1 MLSLPIVR
9 RIIPDHPIGDAMKKK
24 NKMKNQSWTKL
35 VRILF
40 LLTLA
45 LSVTGAHAEP
55 VSLKRV
61 VQLALAHGTS
71 AGIAQA
77 DQQRAFA
84 SYHELRNNYIPQL
97 IAGAGLG
104 WSDGFPLSLEGAAPS
119 LFNVT
124 AQSAV
129 INPALKDFIRAARSD
144 YAVSALHTKDQRNQ
158 IIEDAVM
165 NYAELAKWEQ
175 RLTQLREVEAAA
187 EKMQTAVAQR
197 VREGVD
203 SEIEG
208 AKARLSVARVRLRMT
223 EAMGSA
229 DVVREHL
236 SGMTGLDATTIEPD
250 AAALPALPEAKTE
263 DLKQEE
269 ETRGKALE
277 SNLDLQAAVEHARAQ
292 YLRLK
297 GEKKSLWP
305 SIDFAAQYANLAT
318 YNNYQKYYQ
327 PGSFQPNN
335 ASVGIVI
342 HFPFLNLAQHARVEE
357 AESDAFKAK
366 KQAEAAHN
374 QVSEQTLR
382 LQRSVAQMQAA
393 RDVAELEYQIA
404 GKNLAAVPTRM
415 DAGTATLHD
424 LDDARIQ
431 ASEKFISLQ
440 DITLELERSQLG
452 LLRVTGDLEKW
463 ALAGN

>member
-1 MLSLPIVR
+1 
-9 RIIPDHPIGDAMKKK
+9 MKKK
-24 NKMKNQSWTKL
+24 NKMRSQSWSKF
-35 VRILF
+35 VRIIF
-40 LLTLA
+40 SLTLA
-45 LSVTGAHAEP
+45 LPVAGAHAEP

-71 AGIAQA
+71 AAIAQA

-124 AQSAV
+124 AQSAL
-129 INPALKDFIRAARSD
+129 INPALKSFIHAARAD
-144 YAVSALHTKDQRNQ
+144 YAVGALHTKEQRNQ

-165 NYAELAKWEQ
+165 SYAELAKWEQ
-175 RLTQLREVEAAA
+175 RLTHLRETEAAA

-197 VREGVD
+197 VQEGVD

-223 EAMGSA
+223 QAMGSA

-236 SGMTGLDATTIEPD
+236 SGLTGLAATSIDTDP
-250 AAALPALPEAKTE
+250 ASLPALPEIKTE
-263 DLKQEE
+263 DVKQEE
-269 ETRGKALE
+269 ETRAKALA
-277 SNLDLQAAVEHARAQ
+277 SNPDLQAAVEHARAQ
-292 YLRLK
+292 YLRLR

-318 YNNYQKYYQ
+318 YNNYQKFYQ
-327 PGSFQPNN
+327 PNSFQPNN

-357 AESDAFKAK
+357 AESDALKAG

-374 QVSEQTLR
+374 QVSEETLR

-393 RDVAELEYQIA
+393 RDVADLEYQIA
-404 GKNLAAVPTRM
+404 EKNLAAVPTRM

-424 LDDARIQ
+424 LDDARTQ

-452 LLRVTGDLEKW
+452 LLRLTGDLEKW
-463 ALAGN
+463 ALADN

>member
-1 MLSLPIVR
+1 MN
-9 RIIPDHPIGDAMKKK
+9 KK
-24 NKMKNQSWTKL
+24 NYMKNQSWSKL
-35 VRILF
+35 VRTLF
-40 LLTLA
+40 LLPLFLLPLM
-45 LSVTGAHAEP
+45 LSAPAAHAEP

-61 VQLALAHGTS
+61 VQLALTHGTS

-77 DQQRAFA
+77 DQQRALA

-124 AQSAV
+124 AQSTL
-129 INPALKDFIRAARSD
+129 INPALKSFIHAARAD
-144 YAVSALHTKDQRNQ
+144 YAVGALHTKDQRNQ

-165 NYAELAKWEQ
+165 SYAELANWEE
-175 RLTQLREVEAAA
+175 RLTHLRDLEAAA
-187 EKMQTAVAQR
+187 EKMQTAVAER
-197 VREGVD
+197 VQEGVD

-208 AKARLSVARVRLRMT
+208 AKARLSVARVRLRI
-223 EAMGSA
+223 AQANGSA

-236 SGMTGLDATTIEPD
+236 SGLTGLAATTIATDPTS
-250 AAALPALPEAKTE
+250 LPALPELRTE
-263 DLKQEE
+263 DPKQEE
-269 ETRGKALE
+269 ETRAKALA
-277 SNLDLQAAVEHARAQ
+277 SSPDLQAAVEHARAQ
-292 YLRLK
+292 YLRLRA
-297 GEKKSLWP
+297 EKKSLWP

-318 YNNYQKYYQ
+318 YNNYQKFYQ
-327 PGSFQPNN
+327 PHSFQPNN
-335 ASVGIVI
+335 ASVGVVI

-357 AESDAFKAK
+357 AESDALKAG

-374 QVSEQTLR
+374 QVSEETVR

-393 RDVAELEYQIA
+393 RDVADLEYQIA
-404 GKNLAAVPTRM
+404 EKNLDAVPTRM

-424 LDDARIQ
+424 LDDARTQ

-452 LLRVTGDLEKW
+452 LLRATGDLEKW